1 MSVLTHQFY
10 QKGINWIIES
20 YLDKDS
26 VEQLKKEINSNLD
39 LLHKNTYSSAL
50 QGNNSTQYWIYDH
63 QVHPEFFNQNFTQ
76 LMYDLKDGVNDALI
90 SYSLTKNRSIKF
102 ESAWSIIGDKNT
114 YCRIHNHPN
123 IDGVS
128 SVLYLQVPEVVNEVD
143 LSSPQGQI
151 YFVLNSDNSTDDL
164 DSQVIH
170 ITPEIGKLLI
180 FPNWLLHGTYP
191 QKEGIRQTLNTNL
204 FI

>member
-50 QGNNSTQYWIYDH
+50 QGKNSTQYWIYDH
-63 QVHPEFFNQNFTQ
+63 QVHPKFFNQKFTE
-76 LMYDLKDGVNDALI
+76 LMYHLKDGVNDALV
-90 SYSLTKNRSIKF
+90 SYNLTKNTSIKF

-128 SVLYLQVPEVVNEVD
+128 SVLYLQVPEVVKEED
-143 LSSPQGQI
+143 LNSPQGQI

-170 ITPEIGKLLI
+170 ITPEVGKLLI

-191 QKEGIRQTLNTNL
+191 QMEGARQTLNTNL